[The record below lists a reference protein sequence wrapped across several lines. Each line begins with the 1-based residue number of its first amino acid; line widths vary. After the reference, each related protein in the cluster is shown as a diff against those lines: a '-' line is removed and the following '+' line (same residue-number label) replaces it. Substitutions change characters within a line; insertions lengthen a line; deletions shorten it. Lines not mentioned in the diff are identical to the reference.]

1 MVRYKLKK
9 LFYFSQVKRQNPERS
24 CFLEYDKLYVD
35 HRPFVW
41 NEVGYFKNH
50 QLQYQCFSHTL
61 LTLIHQVL
69 GQVVE
74 ASQVEKFNPY
84 ESLFSRPGTQMGMAG
99 YAPYGMIPSR
109 PPSGMVHIRPAKI
122 LWLSLIHI

>member
-1 MVRYKLKK
+1 M
-9 LFYFSQVKRQNPERS
+9 
-24 CFLEYDKLYVD
+24 
-35 HRPFVW
+35 
-41 NEVGYFKNH
+41 
-50 QLQYQCFSHTL
+50 
-61 LTLIHQVL
+61 L

-109 PPSGMVHIRPAKI
+109 PPSGNKQNIEPKTPSI
-122 LWLSLIHI
+122 LKSGRMKGSSNFQHLSND